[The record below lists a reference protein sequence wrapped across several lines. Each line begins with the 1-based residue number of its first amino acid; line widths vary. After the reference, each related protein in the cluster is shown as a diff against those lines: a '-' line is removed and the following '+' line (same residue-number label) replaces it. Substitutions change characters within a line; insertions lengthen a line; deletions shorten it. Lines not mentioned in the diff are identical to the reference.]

1 VSRPDPVD
9 RQLLLAVDG
18 GNSKTDVLLID
29 DSGRVL
35 AQVRGPSCAPILH
48 GLEGAM
54 DALDLLVDRAVAQAA
69 LATDLVP
76 ARPALGVFALAG
88 ADLPQEEE
96 QLLAACRRRGWV
108 GHAVVRN
115 DAFALLRAGTDRG
128 WGVAVVCGA
137 GINAVGVGPDGAV
150 VRFPALGAISG
161 DWGGGYDVGLAA
173 LAAAARAQDG
183 RGRPTMLATAVPAYF
198 GLADPLAVSV
208 ALHLGELAESRLV
221 ELPPVLF
228 DAARH
233 GDQMAREVVLR
244 LAGEVTAFAVAV
256 IRRLGVAADDPDV
269 VLGGGLLRAG
279 LPLLDDAVH
288 AGIRRDVPGARV
300 LLVNCEPIVG
310 AGLLALAEAGAP
322 PAAAARLRA
331 SLPGRTYERA
341 GATPI

>member
-1 VSRPDPVD
+1 VSRPAPVD

-69 LATDLVP
+69 LATDLAP

-108 GHAVVRN
+108 GHAVVHN
-115 DAFALLRAGTDRG
+115 DAFALRRAGTDRG

-137 GINAVGVGPDGAV
+137 GINAVGVGADGAV

-183 RGRPTMLATAVPAYF
+183 RGRPTVLAGTVPAYF

-233 GDQMAREVVLR
+233 GDQVAREVVLR

-256 IRRLGVAADDPDV
+256 IRRLGVAGDDPDV

-279 LPLLDDAVH
+279 LPLLDEAVH

-300 LLVNCEPIVG
+300 LLVDCEPIVG
-310 AGLLALAEAGAP
+310 AGLLALAQAGAP

-331 SLPGRTYERA
+331 SLPGPTYERA